1 MGLYI
6 KATTGQSKHEFV
18 SSVGVGADL
27 LTEVAA
33 DEVAIFVGPDTLQNI
48 QEIVS
53 GIRQCRYALR
63 EQSVP
68 APDSGATRSAA
79 FVEPGAGQAA
89 VTVDTGATTLD
100 DAVVAVAYGEDWPE
114 DREAA
119 SIFLTNQVQQLVE
132 VWLETVGKLS

>member
-6 KATTGQSKHEFV
+6 KATTGQSKQEFV
-18 SSVGVGADL
+18 SVSAAGAAL
-27 LTEVAA
+27 VASVAA
-33 DEVAIFVGPDTLQNI
+33 DEIAIFVGPDDINNI
-48 QEIVS
+48 QEVVS

-68 APDSGATRSAA
+68 APDSGVTRAAA

-89 VTVDTGATTLD
+89 VTVDTGAASLD

-114 DREAA
+114 DRESA
-119 SIFLTNQVQQLVE
+119 SIFLTNQAQQLVE
-132 VWLETVGKLS
+132 FWLETVGKLS